1 MFLKQVL
8 NQTESFN
15 KVKEE
20 EKLWAEHMISE
31 KIQPKTSKIDFSI
44 LNIGLIPFFING
56 FNKGNKKTFGWE

>member
-44 LNIGLIPFFING
+44 LNIRINSI
-56 FNKGNKKTFGWE
+56 FYQRI